1 MADGPD
7 LSTAGQMSRHISARI
22 AKSAAMAFLH
32 GIARYSDLLKTG
44 LRRDDIRRLERL
56 GRIGRVRR
64 GWYAAP
70 GSPPEVI
77 RAVRIGGVLSC
88 VSALRYYGVWVP
100 PTNQLHI
107 RRSEHLQAKLPL
119 PANTHLCP
127 VPIRVAPSVAVDP
140 LETALLAATRCL
152 DDEGMV
158 VVLDSILNQR
168 LLTRSQLA
176 VILADC
182 PRRVRRLL
190 AETDAQAQSGTESMV
205 RFRLRRLGIKVR
217 SQVHIEDV
225 GRVDLLVGK
234 RLVIEVDSREH
245 HTSAAAYANDRRRDF
260 RLVTRK
266 GMVVI
271 RLTYDQVMYEWDAVI
286 KELLRLIRSREHL
299 KPRAGQA

>member
-190 AETDAQAQSGTESMV
+190 GGDG
-205 RFRLRRLGIKVR
+205 
-217 SQVHIEDV
+217 
-225 GRVDLLVGK
+225 
-234 RLVIEVDSREH
+234 
-245 HTSAAAYANDRRRDF
+245 
-260 RLVTRK
+260 
-266 GMVVI
+266 
-271 RLTYDQVMYEWDAVI
+271 
-286 KELLRLIRSREHL
+286 
-299 KPRAGQA
+299 RAGAIGYRIDGQVPTAPARHQGAQPGPHRGCRPGGPAGGKASGHRSGQP